1 MSRVLVAI
9 FVGLWCAGA
18 GANDCMQY
26 KKNPGVF
33 INTPDWKKIVVQPKE
48 PLNFWHGNVVATFVD
63 NYDLVTDVN
72 PVDGGFC
79 VGLKSVDS
87 VVGYNNFDVQI
98 DIRHIPNSCE
108 YNAVLKHEDKHI
120 KAYLSVVDDF
130 KADLQRAM
138 FVAADSIMPVFV
150 KSKGDV
156 DAAINMFNQEFQN
169 HPDMIVVKQKIKAAE
184 EIRNKQIDQNES
196 GAELDKC
203 F

>member
-48 PLNFWHGNVVATFVD
+48 PMNFWHGNVVATFVD

-184 EIRNKQIDQNES
+184 EIRNKQVDQMES
-196 GAELDKC
+196 GADLDKC

>member
-1 MSRVLVAI
+1 MSRLLVAI

-48 PLNFWHGNVVATFVD
+48 PMNLWHGNVVATFVD
-63 NYDLVTDVN
+63 NYDFVTDVN

-108 YNAVLKHEDKHI
+108 YNAVLRHEDKHI

-130 KADLQRAM
+130 KADLQQAM

-150 KSKGDV
+150 KSKDDV
-156 DAAINMFNQEFQN
+156 DAVINMFNQEFQN

-184 EIRNKQIDQNES
+184 EIRNKQVDQMES

>member
-48 PLNFWHGNVVATFVD
+48 PMNFWHGNVVATFVD

-150 KSKGDV
+150 KSKSDV

-184 EIRNKQIDQNES
+184 EIRNKQVDQMES
-196 GAELDKC
+196 GADLDKC

>member
-1 MSRVLVAI
+1 MLSFIVL
-9 FVGLWCAGA
+9 GGAGA
-18 GANDCMQY
+18 AVANDCMQY
-26 KKNPGVF
+26 KKNPGVY
-33 INTPDWKKIVVQPKE
+33 INNPDWKKVVVQPRE
-48 PLNFWHGNVVATFVD
+48 PLDLWHGNVVATFVD
-63 NYDLVTDVN
+63 NYDFVADVN

-79 VGLKSVDS
+79 VGLKSVDA
-87 VVGYNNFDVQI
+87 VVGYTDFMVKI

-130 KADLQRAM
+130 MAELQNSM

-150 KSKGDV
+150 KDKDDV
-156 DAAINMFNQEFQN
+156 DAVINVFNEEFQK

-184 EIRNKQIDQNES
+184 EIRNKQVDQNES
-196 GAELDKC
+196 NQDLDKC

>member
-1 MSRVLVAI
+1 MLRLFVAI

-48 PLNFWHGNVVATFVD
+48 PMNFWHGNVVATFVD

-72 PVDGGFC
+72 LVDGGFC

-108 YNAVLKHEDKHI
+108 YNAVLRHEDKHI

-150 KSKGDV
+150 KSKSDV
-156 DAAINMFNQEFQN
+156 DGAINMFNQEFQN

-184 EIRNKQIDQNES
+184 EIRNKQVDQMES
-196 GAELDKC
+196 GADLDKC

>member
-1 MSRVLVAI
+1 MSRLFVAI

-48 PLNFWHGNVVATFVD
+48 PMNFWHGNVVATFVD

-87 VVGYNNFDVQI
+87 VVGYNNFDVHI

-150 KSKGDV
+150 KSKSDV
-156 DAAINMFNQEFQN
+156 DAAINIFYQEFQN

-184 EIRNKQIDQNES
+184 EIRNKQVDQMES
-196 GAELDKC
+196 GADLDKC

>member
-156 DAAINMFNQEFQN
+156 DAAINIFNQEFQN

>member
-18 GANDCMQY
+18 DANDCMQY

-33 INTPDWKKIVVQPKE
+33 INAPDWKKIVVQPKE
-48 PLNFWHGNVVATFVD
+48 PMNFWHGNVVATFVD

-184 EIRNKQIDQNES
+184 EIRNKQVDQMES
-196 GAELDKC
+196 GADLDKC

>member
-48 PLNFWHGNVVATFVD
+48 PMNFWHGNVVATFVD

-108 YNAVLKHEDKHI
+108 YNAVLRHEDKHI

-169 HPDMIVVKQKIKAAE
+169 HPDMIVVKQKIKAAQ
-184 EIRNKQIDQNES
+184 EIRNKQVDQMES
-196 GAELDKC
+196 GADLDKC

>member
-1 MSRVLVAI
+1 VSRVLVAI

-48 PLNFWHGNVVATFVD
+48 PMNFWHGNVVATFVD

-108 YNAVLKHEDKHI
+108 YNAVLRHEDKHI

-169 HPDMIVVKQKIKAAE
+169 HPDMIVVKQKIKAAQ
-184 EIRNKQIDQNES
+184 EIRNKQVDQMES
-196 GAELDKC
+196 GADLDKC

>member
-1 MSRVLVAI
+1 M
-9 FVGLWCAGA
+9 
-18 GANDCMQY
+18 
-26 KKNPGVF
+26 
-33 INTPDWKKIVVQPKE
+33 
-48 PLNFWHGNVVATFVD
+48 NFWHGNVVATFVD

-184 EIRNKQIDQNES
+184 EIRNKQVDQMES
-196 GAELDKC
+196 GADLDKC

>member
-1 MSRVLVAI
+1 MSRLLVAI

-48 PLNFWHGNVVATFVD
+48 PMNLWHGNVVATFVD
-63 NYDLVTDVN
+63 NYDFVADVN

-108 YNAVLKHEDKHI
+108 YNAVLRHEDKHI

-130 KADLQRAM
+130 KADFQRAM

-156 DAAINMFNQEFQN
+156 DAVINMFNQEFQN

-184 EIRNKQIDQNES
+184 EIRNKQVDQMES

>member
-48 PLNFWHGNVVATFVD
+48 PMNLWHGNVVATFVD
-63 NYDLVTDVN
+63 NYDFVADVN
-72 PVDGGFC
+72 PVDDGFC
-79 VGLKSVDS
+79 VGLKTVEAL
-87 VVGYNNFDVQI
+87 VGYSEFIVQI
-98 DIRHIPNSCE
+98 DMRHVPKSCS

-120 KAYLSVVDDF
+120 KSYLSVIDDF
-130 KADLQRAM
+130 KPDLQQSM

-150 KSKGDV
+150 KSKDDV
-156 DAAINMFNQEFQN
+156 DAVIDLFNMEFQK
-169 HPDMIVVKQKIKAAE
+169 HPEIILLKQKIKAAQ